1 MHAPLYLN
9 FLMELNERLLTIT
22 DKFGRAFSTNLE
34 QARSVYTRVT
44 FSVSN
49 QSKNMIQA
57 SKNVSA
63 GIDNFLKK

>member
-22 DKFGRAFSTNLE
+22 DKFGRAFLTNLE